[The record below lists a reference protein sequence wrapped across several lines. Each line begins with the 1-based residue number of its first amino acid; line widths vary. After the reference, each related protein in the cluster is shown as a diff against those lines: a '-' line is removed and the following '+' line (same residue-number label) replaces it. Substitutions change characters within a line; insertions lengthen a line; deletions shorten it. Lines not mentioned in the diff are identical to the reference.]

1 MECQVRE
8 RNLVPPERER
18 ARILIV
24 DDDEGTVETYARL
37 LRLEGYDVRTALSPE
52 DGLRDVESNPP
63 DLIIVDFR
71 MPVIDGLEFMRRV
84 RARPDH
90 RDTPIAIVT
99 GDFFPDECILA
110 QLTALGA
117 VIRYKPLWLEE
128 LMDLMD
134 VLLGRSR

>member
-1 MECQVRE
+1 MS
-8 RNLVPPERER
+8 PER

-24 DDDEGTVETYARL
+24 EHNEGTVETYARL
-37 LRLEGYDVRTALSPE
+37 LRLEGYEVRTARNPE

-63 DLIIVDFR
+63 DAIIVDFR
-71 MPVIDGLEFMRRV
+71 MPVIDGLEFLRRV

-90 RDTPIAIVT
+90 RDTPVAIVT
-99 GDFFPDECILA
+99 GDLFPDEDILA
-110 QLTALGA
+110 QLAALGA

-128 LMDLMD
+128 LMDLID